1 MKFIKVSDECFYFS
15 SAVNIGY
22 IKKDG
27 KGLLIDSGIDKST
40 MKKVCNELNENKF
53 PLDYLIITH
62 AHADHFGG
70 GHYIKSTL
78 NLPIFA
84 PALEAAIIENPV
96 LEPIYL
102 WNGAFPLSELRN
114 KFLEGKAVKV
124 DHFIHEGKLEI
135 GPFGLEVLSLPGHS
149 YGQIGILFQGILYAA
164 DSYFGMAALDK
175 HVVPFITDLKEALS
189 TLKYLSEFPCQG
201 SIPGHGP
208 FEEDFHLT
216 IQQNI
221 NVHNKQLAT
230 LEGLIQKYTSIP
242 FEKLLSRFLDVNDLN
257 VNNIGQLLLFRTTF
271 TAYLTY
277 LMEQK
282 TINLCVKNNHLMVEW

>member
-1 MKFIKVSDECFYFS
+1 MELIQVSDECYYFS

-40 MKKVCNELNENKF
+40 MKKVCNELNENKL

-70 GHYIKSTL
+70 GHYIKNTL
-78 NLPIFA
+78 NLPIYA

-102 WNGAFPLSELRN
+102 WNGAFPLPELRN

-124 DHFIHEGKLEI
+124 DHFIFEGNQKI
-135 GPFGLEVLSLPGHS
+135 GPFTLEVLSLPGHS
-149 YGQIGILFQGILYAA
+149 YGQIGVLFQGILYAA
-164 DSYFGMAALDK
+164 DSYFGQSALDK
-175 HVVPFITDLKEALS
+175 HVIPFIADLKDTLS
-189 TLKYLSEFPCQG
+189 TLDYLIGYPCQG
-201 SIPGHGP
+201 AIPGHGF
-208 FEEDFHLT
+208 FEEDFYST

-221 NVHNKQLAT
+221 NVHHKQLDNLKDLLNEYKT
-230 LEGLIQKYTSIP
+230 IT
-242 FEKLLSRFLDVNDLN
+242 FEELLSKFLDMNDLN

-282 TINLCVKNNHLMVEW
+282 IINLCVKSNQLMVEL